1 MISFESDYNNGV
13 EPAIL
18 RRLIETNEDKTSGYG
33 FDPYCEQAKA
43 KIKSACELSE
53 ADIFFLV
60 GGTQTN
66 STVIDSLLCNY
77 EGVIC
82 VDTGHINVHE
92 AGAIEAFSHKV
103 IALPSADGKLKA
115 DQLENYMA
123 TFTADESSHHMVQP
137 GMVYITFPTELGGL
151 YTKQELSDI
160 YDVCRKYSLYLYI
173 DGARLGY
180 ALASDACDVTLPY
193 LAKHCDVFY
202 IGGTKVGAMF
212 GEAVVYTN
220 TRAPKHLFTIVKN
233 HGALLAKG
241 RMLGIQFDTLFSD
254 DLYFRI
260 SRHAIQMAKKLKTV
274 FERHGFRIG
283 IDSPTNQQFVVL
295 SPEQKKQL
303 MRKIAFEVWE
313 PLNENEILCRFVTSW
328 ATTDEDI
335 IALDEA
341 LNNI

>member
-151 YTKQELSDI
+151 YTKQELAEI
-160 YDVCRKYSLYLYI
+160 YDIDLSKSYSYGDTNGDMTMFRHTGHPCAINPSRELLTGIYSDKELYSRIKVVVERK
-173 DGARLGY
+173 
-180 ALASDACDVTLPY
+180 DVIYHVDL
-193 LAKHCDVFY
+193 
-202 IGGTKVGAMF
+202 
-212 GEAVVYTN
+212 
-220 TRAPKHLFTIVKN
+220 
-233 HGALLAKG
+233 
-241 RMLGIQFDTLFSD
+241 DTLE
-254 DLYFRI
+254 
-260 SRHAIQMAKKLKTV
+260 
-274 FERHGFRIG
+274 FE
-283 IDSPTNQQFVVL
+283 
-295 SPEQKKQL
+295 
-303 MRKIAFEVWE
+303 
-313 PLNENEILCRFVTSW
+313 
-328 ATTDEDI
+328 
-335 IALDEA
+335 
-341 LNNI
+341 

>member
-1 MISFESDYNNGV
+1 M
-13 EPAIL
+13 
-18 RRLIETNEDKTSGYG
+18 
-33 FDPYCEQAKA
+33 C
-43 KIKSACELSE
+43 KIC
-53 ADIFFLV
+53 
-60 GGTQTN
+60 TN
-66 STVIDSLLCNY
+66 SPFLCYLYQIIFLQIACN
-77 EGVIC
+77 V
-82 VDTGHINVHE
+82 VTDTP
-92 AGAIEAFSHKV
+92 SRCYRYSV
-103 IALPSADGKLKA
+103 IALQALCNCYRVLVCVKICKPPKAKVSDLHISMSGSFCRKTKGNVAVSCSECGYCLKA
-115 DQLENYMA
+115 CPLEIPIPDYFRIYN
-123 TFTADESSHHMVQP
+123 HHMVQP

-151 YTKQELSDI
+151 YTKQELADI

>member
-260 SRHAIQMAKKLKTV
+260 SRHAMQMAMKLKTV